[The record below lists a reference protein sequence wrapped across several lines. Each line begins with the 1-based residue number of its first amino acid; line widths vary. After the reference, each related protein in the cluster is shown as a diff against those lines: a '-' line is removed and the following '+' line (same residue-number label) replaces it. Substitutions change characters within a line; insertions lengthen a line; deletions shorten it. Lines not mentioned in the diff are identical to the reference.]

1 VSRNEDSIKDYSS
14 SVIRT
19 SELGSLRTLLAGGT
33 AGILNWVVAT
43 PPDVLK
49 SRFQTG
55 LYFSFIQIDVDFL
68 VFVAPAGKYSGVAD
82 VLRELIRTEGIGAL
96 YKGIVPVMLR
106 AFPANAACFLGY
118 ELTLKFLNYL
128 LPNW

>member
-1 VSRNEDSIKDYSS
+1 M
-14 SVIRT
+14 
-19 SELGSLRTLLAGGT
+19 
-33 AGILNWVVAT
+33 AGICNWIVAI

-55 LYFSFIQIDVDFL
+55 LREMILNLIIAFCFLIDTI
-68 VFVAPAGKYSGVAD
+68 APSGKYSGIAD
-82 VLRELIRTEGIGAL
+82 VLRELIRTEGIGSL

-118 ELTLKFLNYL
+118 EMTIKFLNYIW
-128 LPNW
+128 PD